1 MDISPAWIWAN
12 YHDLSG
18 PRTQCY
24 WCCFPFSWW
33 LNPHFIVT
41 SCGNGSKPFVQI
53 FCGWTSIYEYLP
65 SILGSL
71 GYQGFDPYPCWFIV
85 MSPFYDVSI
94 PHFMTIKSGYS
105 LVFLIWIPPFTIIK
119 SQFCFLM
126 MLKFTYGGFHKWSYP
141 KMVGS
146 QWFIMEN
153 PNLTWMITGG
163 TLW

>member
-1 MDISPAWIWAN
+1 
-12 YHDLSG
+12 
-18 PRTQCY
+18 
-24 WCCFPFSWW
+24 
-33 LNPHFIVT
+33 
-41 SCGNGSKPFVQI
+41 
-53 FCGWTSIYEYLP
+53 
-65 SILGSL
+65 LGSL